1 MRRKLCSKS
10 VQIVVFVLLLV
21 LLLLLLINYCYYC
34 YFYCSYYS
42 DYSGYSDSDRDC
54 GCDCDSTTTRRLRR
68 RLLLSPMMG
77 CHHHRQFN
85 GEGEYSSHQVDVYL
99 PFEEQSYSGDKVL
112 YDKLSKGEDNK
123 WIQGKG
129 NGECLLDMV
138 GVDAVALGH
147 IMAVNELIK
156 ADGTLQRPQT
166 TIINL
171 SAGKGI
177 QYKHMIGS
185 EVEKDGKSYWGQ
197 APAEPVPAKSCRVS
211 LA

>member
-1 MRRKLCSKS
+1 M
-10 VQIVVFVLLLV
+10 
-21 LLLLLLINYCYYC
+21 
-34 YFYCSYYS
+34 
-42 DYSGYSDSDRDC
+42 
-54 GCDCDSTTTRRLRR
+54 
-68 RLLLSPMMG
+68 
-77 CHHHRQFN
+77 
-85 GEGEYSSHQVDVYL
+85 
-99 PFEEQSYSGDKVL
+99 L

-166 TIINL
+166 TGDKLLL
-171 SAGKGI
+171 SLC
-177 QYKHMIGS
+177 Q
-185 EVEKDGKSYWGQ
+185 Q
-197 APAEPVPAKSCRVS
+197 KSCRVS

>member
-1 MRRKLCSKS
+1 M
-10 VQIVVFVLLLV
+10 
-21 LLLLLLINYCYYC
+21 
-34 YFYCSYYS
+34 
-42 DYSGYSDSDRDC
+42 
-54 GCDCDSTTTRRLRR
+54 
-68 RLLLSPMMG
+68 
-77 CHHHRQFN
+77 
-85 GEGEYSSHQVDVYL
+85 
-99 PFEEQSYSGDKVL
+99 L

-197 APAEPVPAKSCRVS
+197 PPAEPVPAKVVSCLAGINETWCNIFGKALLSPYLARVS
-211 LA
+211 LNFTQRTYIFSNKTPGRCIGIRFPFSAVPVCVPNCLSFPGLPGCIFTGSSFAVVDSG